1 MHADH
6 FGIHITC
13 SCLLHQLS
21 DSHDIPSLVNNKAA
35 WAEKGIALCSV
46 FVAAKNP
53 NLLLVSLLVWS
64 SSVGSCKQQNKM
76 THRFHE

>member
-6 FGIHITC
+6 FEIHITC

-21 DSHDIPSLVNNKAA
+21 DSHDIPSLVNKKAA

-53 NLLLVSLLVWS
+53 NLLLVSLLVRS
-64 SSVGSCKQQNKM
+64 SSVAAVSNK
-76 THRFHE
+76 TK